1 MTRNEMTLQ
10 ELDNDILAQLR
21 RTERISRLS
30 AEINTSKL
38 RADMERDA
46 ANEIERLRA
55 ECDRLARR
63 NTMLINELEERGRRF
78 TPEQLK
84 SALVKALYEG
94 EG

>member
-1 MTRNEMTLQ
+1 MTRNEMTLK
-10 ELDNDILAQLR
+10 EFDNDLLMRLR
-21 RTERISRLS
+21 R
-30 AEINTSKL
+30 NVVNQKNQ
-38 RADMERDA
+38 MDA
-46 ANEIERLRA
+46 ADEIERLRA

>member
-1 MTRNEMTLQ
+1 MK
-10 ELDNDILAQLR
+10 DIVSQLR
-21 RTERISRLS
+21 TNSECLAPSIML
-30 AEINTSKL
+30 AA
-38 RADMERDA
+38 AD
-46 ANEIERLRA
+46 EIERLRA

-63 NTMLINELEERGRRF
+63 NTMLINELEERGRKF

>member
-10 ELDNDILAQLR
+10 ELDNDILARLR

-63 NTMLINELEERGRRF
+63 NTMLVNELEERGRRF

>member
-1 MTRNEMTLQ
+1 MTHNEMTLK
-10 ELDNDILAQLR
+10 ELDNDILIRLR

-30 AEINTSKL
+30 AEINTSEL
-38 RADMERDA
+38 RANMERDA

-63 NTMLINELEERGRRF
+63 NTMLVNELEERGRRF

>member
-1 MTRNEMTLQ
+1 MTRNEIILN
-10 ELDNDILAQLR
+10 EFDNDILARLR
-21 RTERISRLS
+21 RTERTSRL
-30 AEINTSKL
+30 AAQLNTNKL

>member
-1 MTRNEMTLQ
+1 MTRNEMTVQ
-10 ELDNDILAQLR
+10 EFDNDILARLR
-21 RTERISRLS
+21 RTERMSRLA
-30 AEINTSKL
+30 AEINTSEL
-38 RADMERDA
+38 RANMERDA

>member
-10 ELDNDILAQLR
+10 EFDNDILARLR

-30 AEINTSKL
+30 AEINTSEL
-38 RADMERDA
+38 RANMERDA

-63 NTMLINELEERGRRF
+63 NTMLVNELEERGRRF

>member
-1 MTRNEMTLQ
+1 MTRNEMTVQ
-10 ELDNDILAQLR
+10 EFDNDILARLR

-30 AEINTSKL
+30 AEINTSEL
-38 RADMERDA
+38 RANMERDA

>member
-10 ELDNDILAQLR
+10 EFDNDILARLR

-63 NTMLINELEERGRRF
+63 NTMLVNELEERGRRF

>member
-1 MTRNEMTLQ
+1 MTQSEMTVR
-10 ELDNDILAQLR
+10 ELDSDILMRLR
-21 RTERISRLS
+21 RNVTRSSLLWVVQDC
-30 AEINTSKL
+30 K
-38 RADMERDA
+38 DA
-46 ANEIERLRA
+46 VDEIERLRT

-63 NTMLINELEERGRRF
+63 NTMLVNELEERGRRF